1 MAHSSSSKVRR
12 PIIGLESIRSRHS
25 WLPTKGRVGAGVGLG
40 LGLGLGSANLVV
52 DELNILP
59 LNTLALVFNLFALEN
74 VPVELRRV
82 RGHRLVGMGSWALV
96 GGHGLVGIGHVRG
109 QVGGQGS
116 KQVGGYRL
124 AGPGGACCC
133 SRSLA

>member
-1 MAHSSSSKVRR
+1 MAHSSSSKVRS

-25 WLPTKGRVGAGVGLG
+25 WLPTKGRVGAGVGVGVGFGLG

-82 RGHRLVGMGSWALV
+82 GGHRLVGIGSWA
-96 GGHGLVGIGHVRG
+96 
-109 QVGGQGS
+109 
-116 KQVGGYRL
+116 
-124 AGPGGACCC
+124 
-133 SRSLA
+133 

>member
-1 MAHSSSSKVRR
+1 M
-12 PIIGLESIRSRHS
+12 
-25 WLPTKGRVGAGVGLG
+25 G

-82 RGHRLVGMGSWALV
+82 GGHRFVGIGSWAGWWALGMFVGRLVGRAVSR
-96 GGHGLVGIGHVRG
+96 LVGIG
-109 QVGGQGS
+109 
-116 KQVGGYRL
+116 
-124 AGPGGACCC
+124 
-133 SRSLA
+133 

>member
-1 MAHSSSSKVRR
+1 M
-12 PIIGLESIRSRHS
+12 
-25 WLPTKGRVGAGVGLG
+25 G

-82 RGHRLVGMGSWALV
+82 GGHRFVGIGWWALGMFVGRLVGRAVSR
-96 GGHGLVGIGHVRG
+96 LVGIG
-109 QVGGQGS
+109 
-116 KQVGGYRL
+116 
-124 AGPGGACCC
+124 
-133 SRSLA
+133 